1 MNQRSSVNESEE
13 TDLRFFELYQVA
25 LRMTHTPMQS
35 VEQWRDSARE
45 IAAKLLEGAFYQGA
59 PVPVAAGVAAPVQP
73 GQSSYGPAFTGIAD
87 AMVGELLNAAIALTI
102 FRAANPEGKTI
113 PIADLYQRGQAETE
127 TVRVFKALDDLLVA
141 YLGRPVVRR

>member
-1 MNQRSSVNESEE
+1 MNQRSGNESEE

-25 LRMTHTPMQS
+25 LRMTYSPMHS
-35 VEQWRDSARE
+35 VEQWRDSARDM
-45 IAAKLLEGAFYQGA
+45 ATKLLEGAFYQGA
-59 PVPVAAGVAAPVQP
+59 PVLAVAGAAAPAQP

-102 FRAANPEGKTI
+102 FRAANPESKTI
-113 PIADLYQRGQAETE
+113 PIADLYQRGGAEAE
-127 TVRVFKALDDLLVA
+127 TVRVFKALDELLVA